1 MMNSE
6 VHKLKMVAKKANR
19 ASRSL
24 EAELRGGQSKF
35 TAVPRTRVK
44 FSIRGR
50 RQATWLTKKNTK
62 ARIKMRDEWI
72 AEQTAIQESLM

>member
-1 MMNSE
+1 MNSE
-6 VHKLKMVAKKANR
+6 VHKLKMIAKKANR
-19 ASRSL
+19 ASRAL
-24 EAELRGGQSKF
+24 EAEMRNGEHKF

-44 FSIRGR
+44 ISTRGT

-72 AEQTAIQESLM
+72 AEQTAIREASI

>member
-1 MMNSE
+1 MISE

-24 EAELRGGQSKF
+24 EAEMRDGQPKF

-44 FSIRGR
+44 ISTRGT

-72 AEQTAIQESLM
+72 AEQKSVQEASI

>member
-1 MMNSE
+1 MNSE

-24 EAELRGGQSKF
+24 ESELRNGEPKF

-44 FSIRGR
+44 FSTRGT

-72 AEQTAIQESLM
+72 AEQKAVQETMI